1 LKKLSSYYLCNRKTA
16 YLNPPLPA
24 GGCIFHLTSYF
35 RRNQFDLTNRC
46 SERRPITFVSRGV
59 PVSTVA
65 QIFSLISP
73 NERGYNSR
81 PWNEPRPFSLNL
93 HPERCWHLPI
103 SHPIDVYSFYQM
115 LRTHLSL
122 EGLLCN
128 RMRKMKMMMSFFL
141 LFDFNGA
148 PVELS

>member
-1 LKKLSSYYLCNRKTA
+1 MLKKLSSYYLCNRKTA

-65 QIFSLISP
+65 QIFSLIPP
-73 NERGYNSR
+73 NERGITLDLEMSHDLFLSIYILNAVGTY
-81 PWNEPRPFSLNL
+81 PSLI
-93 HPERCWHLPI
+93 P
-103 SHPIDVYSFYQM
+103 SMSTVFYRRAPQQM

-128 RMRKMKMMMSFFL
+128 RMRKMKMMMSFFSA
-141 LFDFNGA
+141 FRF
-148 PVELS
+148 